1 MQPVYPQYPQQAP
14 PQQQF
19 VPVAYPQAPP
29 QYPQPVYPQPQYAPP
44 APPPTVAG
52 SLDEFF
58 NQPSTGTK
66 AWVFKDRP
74 VGTTYSGIV
83 ARPVSSADVRQQT
96 DQHGNGQRYMDG
108 RPKFVMV
115 VPMLVSPT
123 AEFPQGQASWW
134 VKGQARDELA
144 RAMAEAGAPVG
155 PPEAGAGITVQFVGL
170 RPIPGMNPAHQYRVT
185 YVRPQNAPPAQ
196 HPVNPTQPALGPDTR
211 PGQGPMGYPPSVG
224 PINVAPQP
232 WPEPALVIQPQQQPV
247 QGQPVPAQVQAPNNL
262 SPEQQA
268 LLARLTGAQQP
279 TV

>member
-196 HPVNPTQPALGPDTR
+196 HPVNPAPTQ
-211 PGQGPMGYPPSVG
+211 

-232 WPEPALVIQPQQQPV
+232 WPNPAQVVPPQPTDANYSFSPPFAAPPSATV
-247 QGQPVPAQVQAPNNL
+247 SAPPAVVPAQVQAPNNL